1 MSEHPYKL
9 PKYKRE
15 KLYSPYRCPICYKIL
30 RIKIFKNNTVKY
42 TCQCKREWF
51 ISFHIYT
58 GTKPRKLD
66 SCFRLRCSKC
76 HSVSAPDNKYLT
88 KCVTCNQLFHSNP
101 KCQKTH
107 EHYNF
112 KNLIEIDVKCD
123 IHSKDFIAYCKD
135 CDKDICEQCIDEEE
149 ENHNIIYYKEI
160 LPKKEDFI
168 LNYNNFNSLGD
179 KFVTLFK
186 GYSRKDNFKLIYYF
200 HLREIIRNI
209 YFNFSRLSIYNKYNF
224 ALISN
229 VLENSDFI
237 TYNEKTSPELILTRQ
252 TAPTCFLNSSK
263 YILTF
268 LDNKISDNKK
278 ELLCYRNLQIF
289 SSFPKGKYIL
299 LREYTSWLTELGT
312 FKIYET
318 KKFELIYIGKAYLLS
333 DKCIFEDEKLI
344 SPSNKNNSILVLNI
358 NSKTNK
364 VEENI
369 ITFPKKYDNIYL
381 MDEYIL
387 CKKDSHVEMYQKTE
401 KIDEIILG
409 NPKEGFFDFCCVD
422 YCLVYHDKKNVHLW
436 DMNTK
441 NEIILIKDKS
451 INSVQKIDKKN
462 IIISIS
468 LSWSSDYYYFYIFNA
483 RNKQIINIYKKHWPK
498 NNLTLLNNYF
508 VQLKEGKFDFID
520 ILTYKLKGNQLPI
533 LIKPSK
539 DTIFCLS
546 ENRILIF
553 YKENMMIETI
563 SLKKCS
569 NK

>member
-51 ISFHIYT
+51 ISFQILYS
-58 GTKPRKLD
+58 KPRNLD

-76 HSVSAPDNKYLT
+76 HSVCSPDNKYLT

-101 KCQKTH
+101 KCQETH

-123 IHSKDFIAYCKD
+123 IHSKDFIAYCKN
-135 CDKDICEQCIDEEE
+135 CDKDICEECVYEEE

-168 LNYNNFNSLGD
+168 HNYNNFNSLGD

-186 GYSRKDNFKLIYYF
+186 GYKRKDNDNLIYYF

-229 VLENSDFI
+229 VLENSDYI
-237 TYNEKTSPELILTRQ
+237 TYSEKESPQLILNYK

-268 LDNKISDNKK
+268 LNNNISDNKK
-278 ELLCYRNLQIF
+278 ELYHYCRNLHIF
-289 SSFPKGKYIL
+289 SSFPKGKYLMIGKGNL
-299 LREYTSWLTELGT
+299 CPGAYDLI
-312 FKIYET
+312 IYET
-318 KKFELIYIGKAYLLS
+318 KKFELIYRVFGYLKGYYLG
-333 DKCIFEDEKLI
+333 DKYNFEDEKLLC
-344 SPSNKNNSILVLNI
+344 PSDMNNSILVLNI

-369 ITFPKKYDNIYL
+369 ITFPIKYDNIYL

-387 CKKDSHVEMYQKTE
+387 CKKNSRFEIYQKTK
-401 KIDEIILG
+401 KIDEIILD
-409 NPKEGFFDFCCVD
+409 NPKGGFCDFCCVD
-422 YCLVYHDKKNVHLW
+422 HCIVYHDKK
-436 DMNTK
+436 M
-441 NEIILIKDKS
+441 LIYG
-451 INSVQKIDKKN
+451 I
-462 IIISIS
+462 
-468 LSWSSDYYYFYIFNA
+468 
-483 RNKQIINIYKKHWPK
+483 
-498 NNLTLLNNYF
+498 
-508 VQLKEGKFDFID
+508 
-520 ILTYKLKGNQLPI
+520 
-533 LIKPSK
+533 
-539 DTIFCLS
+539 
-546 ENRILIF
+546 
-553 YKENMMIETI
+553 
-563 SLKKCS
+563 
-569 NK
+569 

>member
-9 PKYKRE
+9 PNYKRE

-51 ISFHIYT
+51 ISFSIYSD
-58 GTKPRKLD
+58 TKPRKLD

-76 HSVSAPDNKYLT
+76 HSVCSPDNKYLT
-88 KCVTCNQLFHSNP
+88 KCITCNQLFHSKP
-101 KCQKTH
+101 KCQETH

-112 KNLIEIDVKCD
+112 KNLIEIDVTCD
-123 IHSKDFIAYCKD
+123 THSKDFIAYCKD
-135 CDKDICEQCIDEEE
+135 CDKDICEECLNEEE

-168 LNYNNFNSLGD
+168 FNYNNFNSLGD

-186 GYSRKDNFKLIYYF
+186 GNARKYNYRLIYYF

-229 VLENSDFI
+229 VLENSDYI
-237 TYNEKTSPELILTRQ
+237 TYNEKTSPWLILNEE
-252 TAPTCFLNSSK
+252 TAPTCFLNSSE

-278 ELLCYRNLQIF
+278 ELLCCENLEIF
-289 SSFPKGKYIL
+289 SSFPKGKYL
-299 LREYTSWLTELGT
+299 LFIEGNDWSKNYNI

-318 KKFELIYIGKAYLLS
+318 KKFELIYTVKDYFLS
-333 DKCIFEDEKLI
+333 DKYNFEDEKLI
-344 SPSNKNNSILVLNI
+344 CPSNKNNSILVLNI

-369 ITFPKKYDNIYL
+369 ITFPIKYDNIYL

-387 CKKDSHVEMYQKTE
+387 CKKNTRVEMYQKTK
-401 KIDEIILG
+401 KIDEIILD
-409 NPKEGFFDFCCVD
+409 NPKGGFCDFCCVHN
-422 YCLVYHDKKNVHLW
+422 CLVYHDKKNVHLW

-451 INSVQKIDKKN
+451 INSIRKIDKKN
-462 IIISIS
+462 IIISS
-468 LSWSSDYYYFYIFNA
+468 SWYSKYSKFYIFNA
-483 RNKQIINIYKKHWPK
+483 SNKQIINIYKMQWDK

-508 VQLKEGKFDFID
+508 VHLKEGKLDFID
-520 ILTYKLKGNQLPI
+520 ILTYKLKRNQFHI
-533 LIKPSK
+533 LKDPSEY
-539 DTIFCLS
+539 TILCLS
-546 ENRILIF
+546 DNRLLIF
-553 YKENMMIETI
+553 YEENMMIETI